1 MAKKMVARNIPTKN
15 YYMVLLVSVLL
26 IILTIYVRNMYL
38 SYRITRIN
46 DSVFADKSINQINTE
61 DFNFT
66 LSETS
71 EAILYVSYTGSK
83 EVYSMEKKLYR
94 ELKKKDLI
102 EKVIYWNVTDVD
114 QNDYLSILRSS
125 FPDIKSQINAA
136 PMLIYIKD
144 GQGVEAMSSELKMI
158 DSKVLDNLINKY
170 EIE

>member
-26 IILTIYVRNMYL
+26 IILTIYVRNLYL

>member
-1 MAKKMVARNIPTKN
+1 MAKKMVARNIPAKN
-15 YYMVLLVSVLL
+15 YYVVMLVSVLL

-38 SYRITRIN
+38 SYRITKIN

-83 EVYSMEKKLYR
+83 DVYSMEKKLYR
-94 ELKKKDLI
+94 ELKKKNLI
-102 EKVIYWNVTDVD
+102 EKVIYWNVTDMD
-114 QNDYLSILRSS
+114 QNDYLSILKSN
-125 FPDIKSQINAA
+125 FPDIKGQINAA

-158 DSKVLDNLINKY
+158 DSKVLDNLISKY